1 MHDHDTVVVT
11 YHGRVSETSGHYFR
25 SPSDQER
32 RRTITVTLAD
42 RSTEVLTANGIFSPE
57 GVDKGTAALLAT
69 VPAPPEEGQFLDIG
83 CGWGPLALTLG
94 MMSPVA
100 HVTAVEVNERAA
112 QLCRDNASALGV
124 SGVEVLAPEDV
135 DSQRTYDL
143 IWSNPPIRI
152 GKNALH
158 ELLELW
164 LPRLNE
170 GGEAWLVVQKN
181 LGADSLM
188 PWIQNMLNERSQFL
202 ECHFT
207 VERANTVKGFRILRV
222 TRQPKS

>member
-1 MHDHDTVVVT
+1 MSYD
-11 YHGRVSETSGHYFR
+11 GRVNETSGHYFS

-32 RRTITVTLAD
+32 RRTITVTMAE
-42 RSTEVLTANGIFSPE
+42 RSVEVLTANGIFSPE
-57 GVDKGTAALLAT
+57 GVDKGTAALLSA
-69 VPAPPEEGQFLDIG
+69 VPAPPEQGEFLDIG

-94 MMSPVA
+94 MMSPNA

-112 QLCRDNASALGV
+112 QLCRDNAEALGV
-124 SGVEVLAPEDV
+124 PNIDVSSPEDV
-135 DSQRTYDL
+135 DPLRSYDL

-152 GKNALH
+152 GKKALH

-164 LPRLNE
+164 LPRLNDH
-170 GGEAWLVVQKN
+170 GEAWLVVQKN

-188 PWIQNMLNERSQFL
+188 PWIQTMLNDQAHIL
-202 ECHFT
+202 ESRFT

-222 TRQPKS
+222 VRHPRA